1 MTAPS
6 TLVSLRITEEEMAL
20 LDSRVGLDGARNRS
34 DVIRQAIRSFLEDQ
48 PLLPDMEKVTI
59 PIGKS
64 MKKRLGDLYE
74 IHGVSPEQATSQ
86 GLQDYVRRLILEEA
100 ELNQL
105 LGWGN
110 CRQKQH
116 RKTQGVH

>member
-1 MTAPS
+1 
-6 TLVSLRITEEEMAL
+6 MAL

-48 PLLPDMEKVTI
+48 PLLPDMDKVTI

-86 GLQDYVRRLILEEA
+86 GLQDYVRKLILEEA

-105 LGWGN
+105 LAEGVTVARSN
-110 CRQKQH
+110 TER
-116 RKTQGVH
+116 RKEFTE

>member
-1 MTAPS
+1 
-6 TLVSLRITEEEMAL
+6 MAL

-48 PLLPDMEKVTI
+48 PLLPDMDKVTI

-86 GLQDYVRRLILEEA
+86 GLQDYVRKLILEEA

-105 LGWGN
+105 LADGVTVARSN
-110 CRQKQH
+110 AER
-116 RKTQGVH
+116 RKEFTE